1 MISVGENRTK
11 VNLKYFRIGKDLL
24 VIITG
29 GDEHIGGVT
38 LSEDD
43 CCSTLSKRGHKECII
58 TKQIAPRIQ
67 NYFKQ
72 DVLVVCGIHI
82 DSATSNEI
90 NILIDNAQK
99 CVEIFLKE
107 NYEKR

>member
-1 MISVGENRTK
+1 MISVGKDKTK
-11 VNLKYFRIGKDLL
+11 VDLKYFRLGKDLL

-29 GDEHIGGVT
+29 GDAHIGAVT
-38 LSEDD
+38 LSEEG
-43 CCSTLSKRGHKECII
+43 CYSTLSKRGHKECII

-67 NYFKQ
+67 NFFKK

-82 DSATSNEI
+82 DNATSNEI
-90 NILIDNAQK
+90 NILVENAKK

-107 NYEKR
+107 FR